1 MVMFDCDVHGVPPPQ
16 IKWHR
21 LHQPGREVGEEKSEI
36 VRYAFCWIHCAARPD
51 VVGFLLHI
59 SMPALMHFKSEIISP
74 HFHCLWH
81 IKILLFIQY
90 GHQLLWV
97 VIYQIYLLDIKYFR
111 VFQNGSFLI
120 SCSGEEE
127 EGLYQCTATNSL
139 NEIRKT
145 VSLDVQG
152 KFHISDRHKF
162 TSNWSSIG
170 CGRVGEQILR
180 SSWIWFLECKS
191 SMHVRWLLQP
201 SKSRLENW

>member
-1 MVMFDCDVHGVPPPQ
+1 MTH
-16 IKWHR
+16 
-21 LHQPGREVGEEKSEI
+21 
-36 VRYAFCWIHCAARPD
+36 
-51 VVGFLLHI
+51 
-59 SMPALMHFKSEIISP
+59 
-74 HFHCLWH
+74 
-81 IKILLFIQY
+81 KILLFIQY

-152 KFHISDRHKF
+152 KFPISDRLKF
-162 TSNWSSIG
+162 TSN
-170 CGRVGEQILR
+170 
-180 SSWIWFLECKS
+180 
-191 SMHVRWLLQP
+191 
-201 SKSRLENW
+201 

>member
-1 MVMFDCDVHGVPPPQ
+1 MPPRWRTEPGNKTCKVGEMVMFDCDVYGVPPPQ

-21 LHQPGREVGEEKSEI
+21 LHQPGREGEEKSEI
-36 VRYAFCWIHCAARPD
+36 VRYALLNALCKPD
-51 VVGFLLHI
+51 VVGVLPHI
-59 SMPALMHFKSEIISP
+59 SMHFKSEIISP

-81 IKILLFIQY
+81 IKILFIQY
-90 GHQLLWV
+90 GHQLPWL

-152 KFHISDRHKF
+152 KFPISDRLKF

-170 CGRVGEQILR
+170 WL
-180 SSWIWFLECKS
+180 SWGSIFRISNFFLN
-191 SMHVRWLLQP
+191 LFL
-201 SKSRLENW
+201 